1 MRRVGIK
8 VFVLIALFTFANSDV
23 YSKVTPKLGVA
34 DLADVL
40 FDQSGIKDNAEA
52 LAKFKLVLTTLTK
65 KQKQYK
71 QDKDFI
77 EYLYYFTHRKLFKKY
92 EQYPSL
98 AETLTIGEYD
108 CLTAT
113 AVYSILLTELSVP
126 HAVVE
131 TNYHIYL
138 LVYPDTENEILLEA
152 TDPRYGFI
160 ADRTLIEKHKLVY
173 RQDNKDLKTDQ
184 VDLKINIERR
194 LEGQELIGLLYYNL
208 SVKELNLGNW
218 QKANDLAAQANEFYP
233 NIRVRNLMNFIDNSM
248 RSASL

>member
-1 MRRVGIK
+1 MRGVEVKI
-8 VFVLIALFTFANSDV
+8 FILIVLFTFANSNV
-23 YSKVTPKLGVA
+23 RSEVIPKVGVA

-40 FDQSGIKDNAEA
+40 LKQSGIKDNTEA
-52 LAKFKLVLTTLTK
+52 LEKFNLVLNNLSK

-77 EYLYYFTHRKLFKKY
+77 EYLYYFTHRKLFKSY

-98 AETLTIGEYD
+98 AETLSIGEYD

-113 AVYSILLTELSVP
+113 AVYSILLTELSVS
-126 HAVVE
+126 HTVVE

-138 LVYPDTENEILLEA
+138 LVYPDTDKEILLEA
-152 TDPRYGFI
+152 TDPSSGFI
-160 ADRTLIEKHKLVY
+160 TDRGQIEKHKLVY
-173 RQDNKDLKTDQ
+173 RQDNNELKADQ
-184 VDLKINIERR
+184 VDLNFDIERR
-194 LEGQELIGLLYYNL
+194 LEGQELVGLLYYNL

-218 QKANDLAAQANEFYP
+218 QKANDLAVHANQFYP
-233 NIRVRNLMNFIDNSM
+233 NIRVRNLINFIDSSM